1 MAKSYDKQSNDGF
14 TKSGEKN
21 ERAVWSARQVFDYL
35 EISVHDAVLV
45 TMIDALQ
52 DLLDAVGSVRLA
64 VEFSGH
70 NVLEELTARHPVR
83 DQSNIQSQKSA
94 QLCVRL
100 AR

>member
-1 MAKSYDKQSNDGF
+1 M
-14 TKSGEKN
+14 
-21 ERAVWSARQVFDYL
+21 WSARQVFDYL

-70 NVLEELTARHPVR
+70 NVLEQLTARHPAYVTNQTFKVR
-83 DQSNIQSQKSA
+83 KSDQ
-94 QLCVRL
+94 LWCVCVCVWR
-100 AR
+100 RVDR